1 MNRDC
6 FNKLPYLCKTET
18 KAEMRVPSFDQILA
32 IPSKPYKELA
42 VEGAGLRVGG
52 LGIGFKDYGLGIRVY
67 GDFSPYNGK

>member
-1 MNRDC
+1 MKRGYFD
-6 FNKLPYLCKTET
+6 KISYLCKTET

-52 LGIGFKDYGLGIRVY
+52 LGIGLKDYGLGIRVY
-67 GDFSPYNGK
+67 GYFISL